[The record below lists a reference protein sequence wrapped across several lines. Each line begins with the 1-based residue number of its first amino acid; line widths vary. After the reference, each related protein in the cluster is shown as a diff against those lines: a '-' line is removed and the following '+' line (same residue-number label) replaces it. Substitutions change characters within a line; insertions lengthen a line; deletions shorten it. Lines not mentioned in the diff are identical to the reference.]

1 MAAGTELVEGTA
13 LHWSD
18 ILVIIVYFA
27 FVLFIG
33 LWVSKKVIAI
43 FKVGLH
49 KTCIKILW
57 SVEKAC
63 RDQTALNWA

>member
-1 MAAGTELVEGTA
+1 MATGTELVEGTA

-33 LWVSKKVIAI
+33 LWVSKTVIAI
-43 FKVGLH
+43 FEVGLP
-49 KTCIKILW
+49 KSVSKYCGVWERLVGIKL
-57 SVEKAC
+57 
-63 RDQTALNWA
+63 L

>member
-33 LWVSKKVIAI
+33 LWVSKKVISI

-49 KTCIKILW
+49 KAVSKYCGVWKRLVEIKL
-57 SVEKAC
+57 
-63 RDQTALNWA
+63 L